1 MDAITMTELKT
12 LLAGYSGWH
21 VSLFMPTHRAGRELE
36 QDPIRLKNLLREVE
50 LRLQDKALQGKGL
63 RSPDVREMLKP
74 AQRLLQEPGFWRNQS
89 DGLAV
94 FFTPET
100 FHYYRL
106 PLPFEELVVISNRF
120 HLKPL
125 LPFFASDGHF
135 YILALS
141 QNQIRLLEGTRHT
154 VDEIDLESMPQS
166 IAEALRF
173 ERFDK
178 QTQFHTGTSSAHTGD
193 RAGAFHGHDPS
204 DEDKSRILRWFHK
217 IDDELP
223 NVLVGRQSPIVL
235 AGVEYLFPLYKEA
248 NSYPHLVEEG
258 ISGSP
263 EALRPEELQDQAWP
277 LVQPFFVQA
286 QEQAAAQYR
295 QLSGAGQT
303 TTAVKEAVLAAHQ
316 GRVETLFVALGVQ
329 VWGAIDLSTNTVHVH
344 EDHEPGDE
352 DLLDLA
358 AIQTILHGGI
368 VYAVEPEQVPDH
380 APLAAVFR
388 Y

>member
-1 MDAITMTELKT
+1 MTELKT
-12 LLAGYSGWH
+12 LVTGYSGWH
-21 VSLFMPTHRAGRELE
+21 VSLFMPTHQAGRETE
-36 QDPIRLKNLLREVE
+36 QDPIRLKNLLREAE
-50 LRLQDKALQGKGL
+50 QRLQDKGL
-63 RSPDVREMLKP
+63 RSSDVREMLKP
-74 AQRLLQEPGFWRNQS
+74 TQRLLQEPGFWRNQS
-89 DGLAV
+89 HGLAV
-94 FFTPET
+94 FFTSEK
-100 FHYYRL
+100 FHSYRL
-106 PLPFEELVVISNRF
+106 PLPFEELVMISHRF

-141 QNQIRLLEGTRHT
+141 QNQIRLLEGTRNT

-166 IAEALRF
+166 MTEALQYG
-173 ERFDK
+173 RFDK
-178 QTQFHTGTSSAHTGD
+178 QLQLHTGTSSAGTGD
-193 RAGAFHGHDPS
+193 RRAMFHGHDPS

-217 IDDELP
+217 IDDKLP
-223 NVLVGRQSPIVL
+223 NLLVGRQSPIVL

-258 ISGSP
+258 IPGNP
-263 EALRPEELQDQAWP
+263 EELRPEELHAQAWP
-277 LVQPFFVQA
+277 LVQPFFMQA

-295 QLSGAGQT
+295 QLSGTGQT
-303 TTAVKEAVLAAHQ
+303 TTDVKEAVLASYH
-316 GRVETLFVALGVQ
+316 GRVDVLFVALGVQ
-329 VWGAIDLSTNTVHVH
+329 VWGNFDPSTNTVHVH
-344 EDHEPGDE
+344 QAPEPGDE

-358 AIQTILHGGI
+358 AVQSILNGGT

>member
-12 LLAGYSGWH
+12 FLVANSGWH
-21 VSLFMPTHRAGRELE
+21 VSLFMPTHRVGRETE
-36 QDPIRLKNLLREVE
+36 QDPIRFKNLLREAE
-50 LRLQDKALQGKGL
+50 ERLLAKGL
-63 RSPDVREMLKP
+63 RSPDVREILKP
-74 AQRLLQEPGFWRNQS
+74 AQRLLQESGFWRNQS
-89 DGLAV
+89 HGLAV
-94 FFTPET
+94 FLTPEA

-166 IAEALRF
+166 MTEALHY

-178 QTQFHTGTSSAHTGD
+178 QLQLHTGTSSARTGD
-193 RAGAFHGHDPS
+193 RAATFHGHDPS

-223 NVLVGRQSPIVL
+223 NLLVGRQSPIVL
-235 AGVEYLFPLYKEA
+235 AGVEYLFPLYKEV

-258 ISGSP
+258 IPGSP
-263 EALRPEELQDQAWP
+263 EELRPEELHAQAWP
-277 LVQPFFVQA
+277 LVQPFFMQA
-286 QEQAAAQYR
+286 QEQAAAQYSR
-295 QLSGAGQT
+295 LSGTGQT
-303 TTAVKEAVLAAHQ
+303 TTDVEEAVLEAHH
-316 GRVETLFVALGVQ
+316 GRVDVLFVALGIQ

-352 DLLDLA
+352 DMLDLA
-358 AIQTILHGGI
+358 AIQTILNGGI

>member
-12 LLAGYSGWH
+12 FLVANSGWH
-21 VSLFMPTHRAGRELE
+21 VSLFMPTHRVGRETE
-36 QDPIRLKNLLREVE
+36 QDPIRFKNLLREAE
-50 LRLQDKALQGKGL
+50 ERLLAKGL
-63 RSPDVREMLKP
+63 RSPDVREILKP
-74 AQRLLQEPGFWRNQS
+74 AQRLLQESGFWRNQS
-89 DGLAV
+89 HGLAV
-94 FFTPET
+94 FLTPEA

-166 IAEALRF
+166 MTEALHY

-178 QTQFHTGTSSAHTGD
+178 QLQLHTGTSSARTGD
-193 RAGAFHGHDPS
+193 RAATFHGHDPS

-223 NVLVGRQSPIVL
+223 NLLVGRQSPIVL
-235 AGVEYLFPLYKEA
+235 AGVEYLFPLYKEV

-258 ISGSP
+258 IPGSP
-263 EALRPEELQDQAWP
+263 EELRPEELHAQAWP
-277 LVQPFFVQA
+277 LVQPFFMQA
-286 QEQAAAQYR
+286 QEQAAAQYS
-295 QLSGAGQT
+295 QLSGTGQT
-303 TTAVKEAVLAAHQ
+303 TTDVEEAVLEAHH
-316 GRVETLFVALGVQ
+316 GRVDVLFVALGIQ

-352 DLLDLA
+352 DMLDLA
-358 AIQTILHGGI
+358 AIQTILNGGI

>member
-12 LLAGYSGWH
+12 FLVEYSGWH
-21 VSLFMPTHRAGRELE
+21 VSLFMPTHRVGRETE
-36 QDPIRLKNLLREVE
+36 QDPIRFKNLLREAE
-50 LRLQDKALQGKGL
+50 DRLLATGL
-63 RSPDVREMLKP
+63 RSPDVREILKP
-74 AQRLLQEPGFWRNQS
+74 AQRLLQESGFWRNQS
-89 DGLAV
+89 HGLAV
-94 FFTPET
+94 FFTPEA

-166 IAEALRF
+166 MAETLQI
-173 ERFDK
+173 ECFDK

-193 RAGAFHGHDPS
+193 RAGMFHGHDPS

-223 NVLVGRQSPIVL
+223 NFIVGRQSPIVL
-235 AGVEYLFPLYKEA
+235 AGVEYLFPLYKEV

-258 ISGSP
+258 IPGSP
-263 EALRPEELQDQAWP
+263 EELRPEELHAQAWP
-277 LVQPFFVQA
+277 LVQPFFMQA

-295 QLSGAGQT
+295 QLSGTVQT
-303 TTAVKEAVLAAHQ
+303 TTDVKETVMAAHH
-316 GRVETLFVALGVQ
+316 GRVDVLFVALGIQ
-329 VWGAIDLSTNTVHVH
+329 VWGAIDLSTNTVHEH

-358 AIQTILHGGI
+358 AIQTILNGGI